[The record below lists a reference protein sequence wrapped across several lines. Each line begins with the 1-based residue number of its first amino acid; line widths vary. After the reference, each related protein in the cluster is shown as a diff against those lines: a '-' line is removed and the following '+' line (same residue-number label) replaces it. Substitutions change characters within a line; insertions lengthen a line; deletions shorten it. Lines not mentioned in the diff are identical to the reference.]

1 MTVSALMSQAPV
13 TPPLIELRD
22 LRKVFMT
29 SDSVAVEVLRGLSI
43 SIHAGEF
50 VAIVGQSGSGKST
63 LMNILGLL
71 DRATGGSYRL
81 AGRDVAGLDRD
92 EQASLRREAFGFVF
106 QQYNLI
112 PSITACENV
121 EVPAA
126 YAGLAPR
133 ERRERAAEL
142 LGQLGLGERLNHR
155 PGQLSGGQQQRV
167 SVARALMNGGR
178 IILADEPTGALDSA
192 TGEEVM
198 ALLKRLADDGH
209 TIILITHN
217 HEVAAAARRI
227 VEIKDGRIVSDT
239 ASTTTDQGPVG
250 AAATSAVPQLPDQR
264 SDEGA
269 VESFSLPRASAA
281 APLLADMR
289 EAMRSGMRALGSNP
303 FRTGLTLLGIVIGVA
318 SVVALMAIGEGA
330 RQDVITRMATFGT
343 NRMYVIPGGESSR
356 GPGGRLLPADVP
368 YVRSVPHVAAAM
380 PYLQGKVTVRAGNV
394 DYPTQGAAITTDFP
408 RILNWPVE
416 RGVFFTENDEL
427 KLATVAIIGTKLAA
441 RMFPDGSDPIRRS
454 ILVDGAPFQVIGVLA
469 PKGAD
474 GQGGDDDDTIVF
486 PYPTGAARVF
496 GKQEL
501 SWISVLIDDLDQADE
516 TEADIIRVLERAHG
530 VRDFRIFNQA
540 ASIEARSKTQDTMT
554 LLLGSTAAISL
565 LVGGIGVMNV
575 MLMTVS
581 ERTREIGIR
590 MATGAR
596 TADILRQFLS
606 EAIVVTGVGGI
617 VGAVIGIVV
626 GAIAAFGFGTPV
638 IFTGLALVGAIAT
651 AILTGLVFGFMPAL
665 RAARL
670 EPVTALARE

>member
-1 MTVSALMSQAPV
+1 MTVSALMSHAPANA
-13 TPPLIELRD
+13 PLIELRD

-29 SDSVAVEVLRGLSI
+29 GESVAIEVLRGLSMNI
-43 SIHAGEF
+43 YAGEF

-71 DRATGGSYRL
+71 DKPTGGSCRL
-81 AGRDVAGLDRD
+81 GGRDVAALDRD
-92 EQASLRREAFGFVF
+92 EQAALRREAFGFVF

-133 ERRERAAEL
+133 ERRERAIEL
-142 LGQLGLGERLNHR
+142 LGQLGLGERLDHR
-155 PGQLSGGQQQRV
+155 SGQLSGGQQQRV
-167 SVARALMNGGR
+167 SIARALMNGGR
-178 IILADEPTGALDSA
+178 VILADEPTGALDSS

-209 TIILITHN
+209 TIILITHD
-217 HEVAAAARRI
+217 HQVAAAARRI

-239 ASTTTDQGPVG
+239 ATGTTDRG
-250 AAATSAVPQLPDQR
+250 AAALVAATTAPLMRDHR
-264 SDEGA
+264 SDA
-269 VESFSLPRASAA
+269 AIADPFSFPRVSAA
-281 APLLADMR
+281 APLLTDMR
-289 EAMRSGMRALGSNP
+289 EALRSGARALGANA

-318 SVVALMAIGEGA
+318 SVVAMMAIGEGA
-330 RQDVITRMATFGT
+330 RQDVITRMAAFGT

-368 YVRSVPHVAAAM
+368 YVRSVPNVAAAM
-380 PYLQGKVTVRAGNV
+380 PYLQGKVTVRASNV

-408 RILNWPVE
+408 RILSWPLE
-416 RGVFFTENDEL
+416 RGVFFTKDDEL
-427 KLATVAIIGTKLAA
+427 KLATVAVIGTKLAA
-441 RMFPDGSDPIRRS
+441 RMFPNDADPVRRS
-454 ILVDGAPFQVIGVLA
+454 ILVDGVPFQVIGVLA

-474 GQGGDDDDTIVF
+474 GQGSDDDDTIVF

-516 TEADIIRVLERAHG
+516 TEAAITRVLERAHG

-565 LVGGIGVMNV
+565 LVGGVGVMNV

-606 EAIVVTGVGGI
+606 EAIVVAGVGGI
-617 VGAVIGIVV
+617 VGAVIGIAI
-626 GAIAAFGFGTPV
+626 GAIAAFGFGIPV
-638 IFTGLALVGAIAT
+638 IFTGLALIGAVAT